1 MNLDSD
7 LDLVVA
13 EVDVVPVDE
22 VDGEVALVDSLVVE
36 VGLEGL
42 NRGRLEELLKEFLNE
57 GLRLGEGILNPSFF
71 SSFFFSRSALIRLL
85 MRA

>member
-42 NRGRLEELLKEFLNE
+42 NRGRLDELLKEFLNE
-57 GLRLGEGILNPSFF
+57 GLRLGEGIFNPSFF

>member
-42 NRGRLEELLKEFLNE
+42 NRGRLLLREFLNE
-57 GLRLGEGILNPSFF
+57 GLRLGEGIFNPSFF

>member
-42 NRGRLEELLKEFLNE
+42 NRGRLLLREFLNE
-57 GLRLGEGILNPSFF
+57 GLRLGEGLFSPSFF